1 MKNKIKTKS
10 IEESLWD
17 SANKL
22 RGTVEPSEYKHIV
35 LSLIFLKF
43 ISDKFDER
51 RAELS
56 SEKKQKYLE
65 KIEFYTMKNIF
76 YLEKHCRWE
85 FIKQNAKQSNLSSII
100 DKSLF
105 DIEKK
110 NNTLKGALPQNYFSR
125 IRLDRSK
132 LAALVDTISNIKTDY
147 KDQDFIGRIY
157 EYFLKRFALNE
168 GKKKGEFYT
177 PKCVVQLITELIE
190 PFSGKIYD
198 PCCGSGG
205 MFVQSIKFIEAHKGN
220 KKNVSIYGQEATDT
234 TYKLAKMNLAIR
246 GINANLGDSEDTFLN
261 DQHTSLKAD
270 FILANPPF
278 NQKDWRDESQLINDK
293 RWQGYDTPPV
303 SNANYAWILHMI
315 SKLSENVL

>member
-1 MKNKIKTKS
+1 MKNSSKTKT

-51 RAELS
+51 REELL
-56 SEKKQKYLE
+56 SENKKKYLE

-110 NNTLKGALPQNYFSR
+110 NKTLKGALPQNYFSR

-157 EYFLKRFALNE
+157 EYFLNKFALNE

-220 KKNVSIYGQEATDT
+220 KKNV
-234 TYKLAKMNLAIR
+234 
-246 GINANLGDSEDTFLN
+246 
-261 DQHTSLKAD
+261 
-270 FILANPPF
+270 
-278 NQKDWRDESQLINDK
+278 
-293 RWQGYDTPPV
+293 
-303 SNANYAWILHMI
+303 
-315 SKLSENVL
+315 